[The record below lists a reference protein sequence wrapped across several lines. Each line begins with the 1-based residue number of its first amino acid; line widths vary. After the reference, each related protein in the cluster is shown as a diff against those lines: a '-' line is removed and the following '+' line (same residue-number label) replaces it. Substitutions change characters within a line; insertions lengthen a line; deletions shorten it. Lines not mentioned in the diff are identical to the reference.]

1 MTRARFEDAPYLYP
15 PDETDVNL
23 RAYFDS
29 WDTSRAEEVDL
40 AWDDERLRAWDGNF
54 RDDGLLM
61 MVCCDRDVGIGEYRA
76 VLAEFLKFRQ
86 SKGPARRRGSRPG
99 SRCEHGE

>member
-1 MTRARFEDAPYLYP
+1 MPKRRFEDAPYRHP

-29 WDTSRAEEVDL
+29 FDEERVESVDP
-40 AWDDERLRAWDGNF
+40 AWDDDRLRAWDGNF

-61 MVCCDRDVGIGEYRA
+61 MVCCDREVDIGEYRA
-76 VLAEFLKFRQ
+76 VLAEFLEFRQ
-86 SKGPARRRGSRPG
+86 SLRPATGAAKGRQD
-99 SRCEHGE
+99 